1 MSTDTRGT
9 KHCWVLS
16 FPFLTFIFFYFFFKE
31 ELALQLINNLQHE
44 PQRYQHSYF
53 RNTIIL
59 ILALLLVRAR

>member
-16 FPFLTFIFFYFFFKE
+16 FPFLTFIFFIFKE

-44 PQRYQHSYF
+44 PQWYQHSYF